1 MFLKT
6 DLFHWITCFY
16 FILFF
21 KLICTSKIAALLAAQ
36 QGEVLELVTY
46 EMGNYVDRD
55 SCRTRWFHLPPLRPT
70 ISFEKTN

>member
-6 DLFHWITCFY
+6 DLFHCITRFY

-21 KLICTSKIAALLAAQ
+21 KLICTSKITALLAAR
-36 QGEVLELVTY
+36 QGKALGLVTY

-55 SCRTRWFHLPPLRPT
+55 S
-70 ISFEKTN
+70 